1 MSMTTYT
8 NVLLRLG
15 AVDLR
20 FNVERNAPPIAVSA
34 ARSDT

>member
-20 FNVERNAPPIAVSA
+20 FNVERNALPTWCLMSI
-34 ARSDT
+34 